1 MWAEAV
7 RVLLLTS
14 EHSRTQL
21 RPVRIRW
28 TGMRWVCLSP
38 NQSVSQPISQSV
50 SQSVSQP
57 VSQIANLSVTV
68 LKFSGMDARDSL
80 DSVYVA
86 VKVYRPRGRELAIAD
101 PLGTGRDG
109 TGIEWGMG

>member
-14 EHSRTQL
+14 AHSRTQL
-21 RPVRIRW
+21 RPMIIRW
-28 TGMRWVCLSP
+28 TGMRWCVCLR
-38 NQSVSQPISQSV
+38 ISQS
-50 SQSVSQP
+50 

>member
-38 NQSVSQPISQSV
+38 NQ
-50 SQSVSQP
+50 P
-57 VSQIANLSVTV
+57 VSQIANQSVTV